1 MRTVLAGPMMLIA
14 ARARRPPASWLL
26 PALGIALTLAFS
38 GGVAAEAV
46 IAGDQAARVTLD
58 ALTPLQRTVRVSW
71 QGALTPAVNRQAR
84 ALLRGL
90 HLDQQTEVVL
100 LNPVRLGGVIVRPAG
115 INPLARWLPVAAA
128 AAAGRLAPCR
138 PRSCPMLQAS
148 GGRLPQTLAAAGV
161 STASGV
167 NIEIAGKASL
177 RSAVPLAFQTA
188 GEGQWP
194 LVLTGDSTGLDQLA
208 GLSGVYRVHD
218 WLAVLPVRQLHS
230 WALAAVE
237 TQLDR
242 AQASLQE
249 SAVQFSL
256 SAPFDGID
264 AARAQARAAPGR
276 LLLAGGGAGATLVLF
291 IVLSA
296 AALRRE
302 QLAELQRLRGAGA
315 RGGQLVAF
323 VAGEAGFLTA
333 LALLAGA
340 VLAILTAATLATSA
354 GEPAGAVLARGLL
367 TPTATLVLAL
377 TWLAGTVLITTFV
390 FAQPGRA
397 FDVLAAVAAAA
408 LLTMLSTGTGTGTG
422 AQGTRT
428 LLLAPLCCLAAG
440 VVVFR
445 VVVLLLR
452 AGERTARSG
461 PIPLR
466 LALTGLARAPELPS
480 LAIAFIAVSVGL
492 GGFALAYRA
501 TLTRGAADQ
510 AADQVPLDALVSPSA
525 SFQTPLALAPVAFW
539 RGLAPR
545 GTVLAVRR
553 TIASYASGTGYVTVP
568 ALGVPADGL
577 ALMHGWR
584 SGDGSAPLR
593 TLARRLTPLGPVR
606 VPGPLAPPGTRAL
619 ALAALSPQQSVEV
632 SADLRDPQGGVRQLP
647 LGVAGARRAIL
658 RARLPPGRWEIEAF
672 ELDEPAGR
680 LVTSAHQ
687 NAENAAAATQAQAR
701 VRLGPLLMLGAR
713 GEPVASVSLLRW
725 RAAGAASVV
734 PARQPAGAATR
745 PAATRPAATRPAA
758 GPAAASF
765 SGSAVAVS
773 FQMTG
778 APGIVRPP
786 QPSDTRPV
794 PVLADPQTAAAA
806 GPGGRLELSVDELP
820 VSARV
825 VGVIRRFPTIAPGA
839 GGVIVADEAVLASAL
854 DAQLPGQG
862 AADELWIATRDTGR
876 IRTALRAGPLAQLG
890 AGLRVALERRLRAEP
905 LTRSV
910 LGTLVAATV
919 LSAAL
924 AVLGLLLALLGA
936 FQDQRLR
943 TDLQALGLGPRALR
957 AELRARLAC
966 ASLLGI
972 GAGCAIALLLT
983 RFVVAAVGDAG
994 TAAQPQPP
1002 LVTVIPIAGLAAL
1015 GLGTAALLALAGWL
1029 ATRETAL

>member
-1 MRTVLAGPMMLIA
+1 VRAALAGPMMLIA
-14 ARARRPPASWLL
+14 ARARRRPASWLL
-26 PALGIALTLAFS
+26 PALGIALTLAFT

-100 LNPVRLGGVIVRPAG
+100 LNPVRLSGVIVRPAG
-115 INPLARWLPVAAA
+115 ISPLARWLPAAA
-128 AAAGRLAPCR
+128 AAAVGRLAACR

-148 GGRLPQTLAAAGV
+148 GGRVPQTLAAAGL
-161 STASGV
+161 STTSGV
-167 NIEIAGKASL
+167 NLEIAGKVPL

-208 GLSGVYRVHD
+208 GLSGVYRVHN
-218 WLAVLPVRQLHS
+218 WLAVLPVGQLHS
-230 WALAAVE
+230 WQLAAVE

-264 AARAQARAAPGR
+264 AARAQARAAPRR

-323 VAGEAGFLTA
+323 VAGEAGLLTA

-340 VLAILTAATLATSA
+340 VLAILAVATLATSA
-354 GEPAGAVLARGLL
+354 GEPAGAVLARSLL

-408 LLTMLSTGTGTGTG
+408 LLMMLSTGTGTGTGTG

-452 AGERTARSG
+452 AGERAARSG
-461 PIPLR
+461 PLPLR

-510 AADQVPLDALVSPSA
+510 AADQVPLDALISPSA
-525 SFQTPLALAPVAFW
+525 SFQTPLALAPIAFW
-539 RGLAPR
+539 RGLAPH

-577 ALMHGWR
+577 ALIHGWR

-619 ALAALSPQQSVEV
+619 ALAALSPHQSVEV

-647 LGVAGARRAIL
+647 LGVAGARHAIL

-680 LVTSAHQ
+680 LMTSAHQ
-687 NAENAAAATQAQAR
+687 NAENPAAATQAQAR

-745 PAATRPAATRPAA
+745 PAAS
-758 GPAAASF
+758 PAAAGF
-765 SGSAVAVS
+765 SGGAVAVS
-773 FQMTG
+773 FQLTG
-778 APGIVRPP
+778 APGIVRPQ

-862 AADELWIATRDTGR
+862 APDELWIATRATAR
-876 IRTALRAGPLAQLG
+876 LRAALRAGPLAQLG

-936 FQDQRLR
+936 FRDQRLR

-966 ASLLGI
+966 ASLLGV

-983 RFVVAAVGDAG
+983 RFAVAAVGDAG